1 MFTVMLQKPGSGCGC
16 FNQLVSAD
24 TLGEAELA
32 AMELASE
39 HFEGVSVMLVH
50 IGALVYNVYEIEEP
64 IAQVQISTI

>member
-1 MFTVMLQKPGSGCGC
+1 MLQKPGVGCGC

-24 TLGEAELA
+24 SLQEAEQA

-39 HFEGVSVMLVH
+39 HFEGKSVVLVH
-50 IGALVYNVYEIEEP
+50 IGALVYNVYIVEEP